1 MRKRFTKALLLIL
14 ILIICLNL
22 SIENSNFTLSL
33 QKVSAIEYTSGNC
46 SSSTLYRTRLVR
58 ANDGKLYAFASENN
72 GTKQIKRI
80 EIDEE
85 TLSAKNTTIL
95 TNSHSGE
102 PLTSILAVPYG
113 NSDVFVLACSYSN
126 KYYSLGVSGN
136 SLNYINSAEESIYAV
151 GIFYSSAVYFGYR
164 DVGDNFNSDWLAKGN
179 PFIYDSNSEQ
189 VAEDEFR
196 TGIGINSLAYISSS
210 SAVVSDSRT
219 IRKYDYSTG
228 FGNLTTTG
236 IENYGLLKRPD
247 CSYIVYGNAND
258 RSGGAWRV
266 FTQTENGWS
275 FGDIKVTPGGIA
287 YGLVLSDGRTV
298 LFSGS
303 SWLVINED
311 NTYGSS
317 GTYNNT
323 GYPSSIVAC
332 SDNNSCIVSYDD
344 GRLVKVNLNNNPTQ
358 TISSPM
364 INSSY
369 SSLTGFDTIVLS
381 GTVNDV
387 DNGDILTVKYSVDE
401 SITDTVAGT
410 VTTSGAF
417 IDTNISV
424 GNLSEGNHNL
434 NVWCEDNKGAVSTIT
449 TIPFKIDKS
458 TPEVGVLATTST
470 STNITVSG
478 SATDAIAGLDIFS
491 YRYTIGINE
500 PTAWL
505 TNSSYT
511 QDGLLPNIQ
520 YNATFEARDA
530 VGNIASTTSSIYT
543 KAVAP
548 SLSINSINSYCLN
561 IQTSDNNSTNTQYQI
576 SVNDGAQYITPEG
589 TLTTSPVWITLPSKN
604 ITVTGLNPSTTY
616 TFTAKAKNA
625 EDIET
630 AWSAPVSATTLV
642 QPPNAPVNMTAVA
655 TSSSI
660 SVVWDPVASSTGY
673 DIEVDGTII
682 DNSTYTSYSH
692 TNLTPYT
699 QHTYRVRAK
708 NEGGTGAWSE
718 LMSKYT
724 QQDTPNTPFNI
735 DAAATNTSIIVTW
748 QPIPGATGYDIEV
761 DGEVVNNSSSTNY
774 VHTGLLSGTMH
785 GYRVRSINSGGK
797 SDWSNEVLVST
808 LTDTPIVPSNIV
820 ATPENGQI
828 TVAWD
833 VIPGATYEIE
843 VDGNIKDNGTS
854 NTYIHS
860 NIEAGSSHSYRVRT
874 NKSGSL
880 SDWSAVVTADIP
892 IEEFGTP
899 KNIKTEATDT
909 TVTMSWTPVVD
920 ATGYE
925 VEVDGVVLDNGTE
938 TACVFNSLTSNT
950 QYIYRVRAKG
960 TDKVSDWIEPIAV
973 TTYALS
979 TPKNIASTATETSIS
994 LTWDNIAGATSY
1006 ELDIDGQLVEGITTN
1021 SYIHESLTPNTQHS
1035 YRIRAKSTSGTSN
1048 WSSII
1053 NEATLSNSLNTPTGI
1068 IVKSMTNSIQLV
1080 WKPVPEVDSYEVEI
1094 DGTTVE
1100 NVTTTTYIHSG
1111 LTADTQHSYRVR
1123 AIKNTV
1129 PGNWSNSAVS
1139 LTLPDAPLTPTNVA
1153 VSSTMSSILIT
1164 WDEAVNATEYEIE
1177 VDGVIINAGL
1187 NTRYLHNNL
1196 APDSTHTYRV
1206 RAKSSVAQ
1214 SPWSEVITTN
1224 TKSSVHSYA
1233 LQASNGQVFNLMFT
1247 ANEITDPTNYT
1258 YTITYNPN
1266 ELEMVDLC
1274 ALTARIDQN
1283 TGNLIGTDIQ
1293 IVQFTQGT
1301 IVFKKLGNSTG
1312 QAWTG
1317 LVNSIKF
1324 KGKIDG
1330 EAQITYSIQ

>member
-1 MRKRFTKALLLIL
+1 MKVGINMKKINRTKQVLVVILFTIVIFSFSFNYKVNATEQTTVVCIETGYRYTGGCFNTISGAFIALETGFYEYHTDIYNYTGNGRAVS
-14 ILIICLNL
+14 ICT
-22 SIENSNFTLSL
+22 I
-33 QKVSAIEYTSGNC
+33 
-46 SSSTLYRTRLVR
+46 
-58 ANDGKLYAFASENN
+58 N
-72 GTKQIKRI
+72 GTKVADYGTWVYDNSVTASQISTKYFYI
-80 EIDEE
+80 TKGQTVNYDIKISSGGGYQYSDE
-85 TLSAKNTTIL
+85 THVTAYIRTPAKTPPQIN
-95 TNSHSGE
+95 
-102 PLTSILAVPYG
+102 LTSPQINRVYSS
-113 NSDVFVLACSYSN
+113 NSD
-126 KYYSLGVSGN
+126 
-136 SLNYINSAEESIYAV
+136 
-151 GIFYSSAVYFGYR
+151 
-164 DVGDNFNSDWLAKGN
+164 
-179 PFIYDSNSEQ
+179 
-189 VAEDEFR
+189 
-196 TGIGINSLAYISSS
+196 
-210 SAVVSDSRT
+210 
-219 IRKYDYSTG
+219 
-228 FGNLTTTG
+228 
-236 IENYGLLKRPD
+236 
-247 CSYIVYGNAND
+247 
-258 RSGGAWRV
+258 
-266 FTQTENGWS
+266 
-275 FGDIKVTPGGIA
+275 
-287 YGLVLSDGRTV
+287 
-298 LFSGS
+298 
-303 SWLVINED
+303 
-311 NTYGSS
+311 
-317 GTYNNT
+317 
-323 GYPSSIVAC
+323 
-332 SDNNSCIVSYDD
+332 
-344 GRLVKVNLNNNPTQ
+344 
-358 TISSPM
+358 
-364 INSSY
+364 
-369 SSLTGFDTIVLS
+369 FDTLTIT
-381 GTVNDV
+381 GTVNDSNYEETIKV
-387 DNGDILTVKYSVDE
+387 YYRIDGIEGQSGVQLGSDIISDNTSKAFNMDINT
-401 SITDTVAGT
+401 SI
-410 VTTSGAF
+410 
-417 IDTNISV
+417 
-424 GNLSEGNHNL
+424 LSEGNHIL
-434 NVWCEDNKGAVSTIT
+434 YVWAEDSTARKSSIVN
-449 TIPFKIDKS
+449 IPFKIDKTIPQTGS
-458 TPEVGVLATTST
+458 LTAIST
-470 STNITVSG
+470 SSSINISNSV
-478 SATDAIAGLDIFS
+478 TDAIAGLDELP
-491 YRYTIGINE
+491 YRYTIGANM
-500 PTAWL
+500 PTEWL
-505 TNSSYT
+505 ANSSYT
-511 QDGLLPNIQ
+511 QENLLPNKQ
-520 YNATFEARDA
+520 YNFRFEAKDD
-530 VGNIASTTSSIYT
+530 VGNIATTTGNIYT
-543 KAVAP
+543 KAIAP
-548 SLSINSINSYCLN
+548 SINVNNLASYSCN
-561 IQTSDNNSTNTQYQI
+561 IGISDDNPTSTQYQI
-576 SVNDGAQYITPEG
+576 SVNNGAQYITPED

-604 ITVTGLNPSTTY
+604 ITVTGLSPCSIY
-616 TFTAKAKNA
+616 TFTVKAKNG
-625 EDIET
+625 ENVET
-630 AWSAPVSATTLV
+630 AWSAPVSGTTLV
-642 QPPNAPVNMTAVA
+642 QPPNAPVNMIAVA
-655 TSSSI
+655 TSNSI
-660 SVVWDPVASSTGY
+660 SVVWDPVAGSSGY

-682 DNSTYTSYSH
+682 DNGTYTSYNHMS
-692 TNLTPYT
+692 LTPYT

-748 QPIPGATGYDIEV
+748 QPISGATAYDIEV

-808 LTDTPIVPSNIV
+808 LTDTPIVPSNLV
-820 ATPENGQI
+820 ATPESGQI

-833 VIPGATYEIE
+833 SIPGATYEIE

-860 NIEAGSSHSYRVRT
+860 NIEAGISYNYRVRT

-880 SDWSAVVTADIP
+880 SDWSVVVTAEIP

-899 KNIKTEATDT
+899 KNINTEATDT
-909 TVTMSWTPVVD
+909 TVTISWSPVVD

-950 QYIYRVRAKG
+950 QYTYRVRAKG
-960 TDKVSDWIEPIAV
+960 IDKVSDWSEPIAV
-973 TTYALS
+973 TTFAFP
-979 TPKNIASTATETSIS
+979 TPSNIISSATETSIS
-994 LTWDNIAGATSY
+994 LTWDAIAGATSY
-1006 ELDIDGQLVEGITTN
+1006 EVDIDGQLVEVTTN
-1021 SYIHESLTPNTQHS
+1021 AYTQESITPNTQHS

-1080 WKPVPEVDSYEVEI
+1080 WKPVPDVDSYEVEI

-1111 LTADTQHSYRVR
+1111 LTADAQHSYRVR

-1129 PGNWSNSAVS
+1129 PGNWSNSVIAF
-1139 LTLPDAPLTPTNVA
+1139 TLSDAPLIPTNIE
-1153 VSSTMSSILIT
+1153 VSSTMSSILVT

-1196 APDSTHTYRV
+1196 APESTHTYRV
-1206 RAKSSVAQ
+1206 RAKNSVAQ

-1283 TGNLIGTDIQ
+1283 IGNLIGTDIQ